1 LLIGPVAI
9 FLYRHNGNACDNDT
23 ARRYIRWVEGEEESH
38 VAAVA
43 GGSVGPRSRWLRNKG
58 CRLCH
63 EVAAK
68 VIHEMTWWYKKW
80 PPRPAT

>member
-1 LLIGPVAI
+1 
-9 FLYRHNGNACDNDT
+9 
-23 ARRYIRWVEGEEESH
+23 